1 MSVAPADMQAA
12 AATRALLLQSDA
24 ALADKL
30 ALGQVI
36 QGLVLR
42 HYEGS
47 RYLVRFLGHERVVES
62 AAPLKPNEIFFG
74 RVTTLRD
81 RIELE
86 RLERE
91 APAALAD
98 ASTQALEES
107 WLALGAGRA
116 AQVIEELFQRYRGT
130 LEPREA
136 ERLRRLVGRAARP
149 ERMALAGLVLAKAG
163 LPLEAPL
170 AQSLYA
176 VLDSRAGSLAPL
188 ADPES
193 WPPAQWVLNAQA
205 GGSVAHRAGTLRLEA
220 GDAVIEVQAA
230 LFEEDRPAAPPAGIQ
245 HRKLVLVFETERLG
259 RIELRAVMA
268 ERHIRVALA
277 TETPAAAAALRR
289 HDAALARGLAAAGWQ
304 VDETSYETR
313 SASDHGNAVAAAAA
327 EHLVTPGSVERL
339 L

>member
-1 MSVAPADMQAA
+1 MSVAPAELPAA
-12 AATRALLLQSDA
+12 ARALLLQPDA

-30 ALGQVI
+30 VLGQVI

-62 AAPLKPNEIFFG
+62 AAPLKPNEVVFG
-74 RVTTLRD
+74 RVSVLRD

-91 APAALAD
+91 APAPLAD
-98 ASTQALEES
+98 AEAQAVEQP
-107 WLALGAGRA
+107 WLALGSGRA

-130 LEPREA
+130 LEAGEA
-136 ERLRRLVGRAARP
+136 QRLRRLVGRAARP
-149 ERMALAGLVLAKAG
+149 ERMAFAGLVLAKAG

-176 VLDSRAGSLAPL
+176 LLDDAAGSLAPL
-188 ADPES
+188 AQPES
-193 WPPAQWVLNAQA
+193 WAPGQWVLNAQV
-205 GGSVAHRAGTLRLEA
+205 GGSVAHGAGTLRLEA

-230 LFEEDRPAAPPAGIQ
+230 LFEEDRAAAPPGAIQ

-259 RIELRAVMA
+259 RLELRAVMA

-277 TETPAAAAALRR
+277 TETSAAA
-289 HDAALARGLAAAGWQ
+289 DALARHDEALARALARAGWEL
-304 VDETSYETR
+304 DEASYETR
-313 SASDHGNAVAAAAA
+313 NAADRGNAVAAAAA